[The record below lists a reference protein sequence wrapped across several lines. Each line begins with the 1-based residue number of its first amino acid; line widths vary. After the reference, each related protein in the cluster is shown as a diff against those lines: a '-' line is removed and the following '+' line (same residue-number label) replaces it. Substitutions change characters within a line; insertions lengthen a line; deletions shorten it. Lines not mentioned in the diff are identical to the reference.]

1 MPNNRE
7 MRRMLQKMGVEVK
20 EIANVKQVKIIT
32 DSVEITISEPSVSQ
46 VSMRGTISYEVTG
59 GRVETKQI
67 ETINYEPGEDIK
79 EEDIMLV
86 ASQSGATK
94 EEAQRAL
101 KESNGDIALAI
112 LKLQDKKRLT

>member
-20 EIANVKQVKIIT
+20 EITNVKQVKIIT
-32 DSVEITISEPSVSQ
+32 EGMEITISEPSVSQ
-46 VSMRGTISYEVTG
+46 VSMQGTITYEITG
-59 GRVETKQI
+59 GKVETKQI
-67 ETINYEPGEDIK
+67 TTINHEQEEDIK

-94 EEAQRAL
+94 EEAQKAL